1 MAVINKT
8 GLEGKESFLGFW
20 FNGRHSSEF
29 KVIRVSGGKEFEEE
43 LLSAAKDTTIDIPG
57 RDGVEFIQ
65 AKRQNKQFKISF
77 AFDELYEEDIRAI
90 KQWLA
95 PKKPCELIFDERPY
109 KVWRGKVTTVAKI
122 SFVPFDEKEHGV
134 VYKGKGDVTFT
145 CFKPYARSKS
155 RDIIDYQ
162 QVTAVE
168 PSQIPFNYLMNIKD
182 WIGSSGIKYQDSI
195 SGEGY
200 QYVSNISP
208 TYNGGDLP
216 VAPKITLNIT
226 NIENISSNYLQLL
239 YSGQPQIILKK
250 DVLTNIPNGQDGSKK
265 IIIDNEMQLILDAN
279 ENSSTSNQTR
289 KIYNNAIIAGSFFK
303 LEPGENGGITVD
315 DENVTVESID
325 FDYLYY

>member
-57 RDGVEFIQ
+57 RDGTEFIQ

-95 PKKPCELIFDERPY
+95 PQKPCELIFDERPY
-109 KVWRGKVTTVAKI
+109 KVWRGKVTTAAKI
-122 SFVPFDEKEHGV
+122 NFVPFDEKERGV

-155 RDIIDYQ
+155 KNIEDYQ
-162 QVTAVE
+162 QVMAVE
-168 PSQIPFNYLMNIKD
+168 PSQIPFNYTETFND
-182 WIGSSGIKYQDSI
+182 WLPSSGISQQS
-195 SGEGY
+195 
-200 QYVSNISP
+200 VSP

-216 VAPKITLNIT
+216 VAPKITLDIT
-226 NIENISSNYLQLL
+226 NIGNISTNYLQLL

-250 DVLTNIPNGQDGSKK
+250 DVLTNVPNGEDGRKK

-303 LEPGENGGITVD
+303 LEPGENGGITVN
-315 DENVTVESID
+315 DENVIVESID